1 MTPRVSWSTDQWPEG
16 QCTSRLQLRH
26 GRPRRNGVRRD
37 SAGWTQVA
45 SSKAAAS
52 AHSARVS
59 EGAPGQPRPRDGRG
73 GRWGAAGGRTQGQ
86 GSGGWSPL
94 YRLVPTSQFI
104 ASLDSGDHLS
114 SCEPRGWTSL
124 SSCEPRQDD
133 ASQTPESSGFKL
145 VAGENVP
152 RPHSLCGFCPREQK
166 CGLARVKRG
175 GQGPRQPVSSLCLH
189 AHRKGPRA
197 GRSASL
203 SAPVRAPGPWPEL
216 QHRPAFLRVCPAPA
230 REGGHVRSP
239 SAACPG
245 LACCRLGESQE
256 GTCVVPHG
264 LAR

>member
-16 QCTSRLQLRH
+16 QCNSRLQLRH
-26 GRPRRNGVRRD
+26 GRPQRNGVRRD
-37 SAGWTQVA
+37 SAGWTQVT

-59 EGAPGQPRPRDGRG
+59 EGAPGQPQPRDGAG
-73 GRWGAAGGRTQGQ
+73 VLWGAGLRARGQEAGARCTALCQRASSSPRWTQGTTC
-86 GSGGWSPL
+86 S
-94 YRLVPTSQFI
+94 V
-104 ASLDSGDHLS
+104 
-114 SCEPRGWTSL
+114 RGWTSL

-133 ASQTPESSGFKL
+133 ASQTPESSGSKL
-145 VAGENVP
+145 LPGENVP
-152 RPHSLCGFCPREQK
+152 RPHSLHRLCPREKK
-166 CGLARVKRG
+166 CGFARVKRG

-216 QHRPAFLRVCPAPA
+216 QHRLAFLRVCPAPA

-245 LACCRLGESQE
+245 LARCRLGESQE

-264 LAR
+264 LAC

>member
-1 MTPRVSWSTDQWPEG
+1 MDGHSGTASGGIVLGGHRSLLPRPQPQPTAPGSQRERQASPNPGTAVAGAGVLRGAGLRARG
-16 QCTSRLQLRH
+16 QEAGARCTALCQRASSS
-26 GRPRRNGVRRD
+26 PR
-37 SAGWTQVA
+37 WTQGTTCSV
-45 SSKAAAS
+45 
-52 AHSARVS
+52 
-59 EGAPGQPRPRDGRG
+59 
-73 GRWGAAGGRTQGQ
+73 
-86 GSGGWSPL
+86 
-94 YRLVPTSQFI
+94 
-104 ASLDSGDHLS
+104 
-114 SCEPRGWTSL
+114 RGWTSL

-133 ASQTPESSGFKL
+133 ASQTPESSGSKL

-152 RPHSLCGFCPREQK
+152 HPHSLCGFCPREQK
-166 CGLARVKRG
+166 CGLARVKQG

-203 SAPVRAPGPWPEL
+203 SALVRAPGPWPEL
-216 QHRPAFLRVCPAPA
+216 QHRPAFLHVCPAPA

-245 LACCRLGESQE
+245 LACCRLSESQE